1 MHLILKIGISRN
13 TECVNTVGFPKLGH
27 KYPKLHNTVQVK
39 TTKATKLSHTLT
51 IIPYHNSRFKC
62 QILEGYTTH
71 ITPSLTPSSV
81 SHIEGSTDV
90 EIGLV

>member
-1 MHLILKIGISRN
+1 MSEYFAVKVLIAIIH
-13 TECVNTVGFPKLGH
+13 TYPKLY

-39 TTKATKLSHTLT
+39 TTKLSHTLT
-51 IIPYHNSRFKC
+51 IIPYHNSHFKC
-62 QILEGYTTH
+62 QILERYTTH